1 MDVDVA
7 TCREIKDEVNV
18 GDWHSLS
25 RSLGSWFDVLVSSSL
40 GLVQG
45 AAVLGVYDNGA
56 STT

>member
-7 TCREIKDEVNV
+7 TGKESKDKVNG

-25 RSLGSWFDVLVSSSL
+25 RSLGLWFDVLVSSSL
-40 GLVQG
+40 GVVQG
-45 AAVLGVYDNGA
+45 VAVLGVYGNGA